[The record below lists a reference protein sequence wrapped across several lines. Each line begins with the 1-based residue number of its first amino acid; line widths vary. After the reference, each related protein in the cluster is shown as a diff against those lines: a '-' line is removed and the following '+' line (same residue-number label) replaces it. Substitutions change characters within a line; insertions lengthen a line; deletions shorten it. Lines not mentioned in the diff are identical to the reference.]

1 MIAKDGI
8 TYYPETMGPVT
19 VPIKIPAPKTVVAD
33 PRPTA
38 DQISAMTPIK
48 KLSFAV
54 NLYSGEYCLPP
65 QFVKGATE
73 KKPDKNR
80 VTKSVSML
88 GARACPM

>member
-1 MIAKDGI
+1 MPTK
-8 TYYPETMGPVT
+8 
-19 VPIKIPAPKTVVAD
+19 KPAQKRVVAG

-38 DQISAMTPIK
+38 GQTSAMTPV
-48 KLSFAV
+48 LEAY
-54 NLYSGEYCLPP
+54 NLPVTLYNAESCLPP

-80 VTKSVSML
+80 VTRSVCIL